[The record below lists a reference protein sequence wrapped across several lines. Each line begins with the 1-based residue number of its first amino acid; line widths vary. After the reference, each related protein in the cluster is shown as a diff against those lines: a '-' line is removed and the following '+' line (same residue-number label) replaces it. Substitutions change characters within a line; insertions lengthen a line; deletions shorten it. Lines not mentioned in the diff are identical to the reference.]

1 MKTKKT
7 SSEKRPDEAT
17 FSFPCGDFE
26 KMAEMMRNCCPDEGS
41 TFDCCSMM
49 RKMMERSKGG
59 KPGKTEE
66 GQGASGN
73 DKNG

>member
-7 SSEKRPDEAT
+7 DNEKRSNEAK

-26 KMAEMMRNCCPDEGS
+26 KMAEMMKNCCPDEGS

-49 RKMMERSKGG
+49 RKMMERSQGRKPKKAEETQKTSEGG
-59 KPGKTEE
+59 E
-66 GQGASGN
+66 N
-73 DKNG
+73 N